1 MAKLCLTER
10 FDMTDTVKTVSPHR
24 ADARNFGIAFILTF
38 LSYGIGASLMDSVV
52 SLPDF
57 LSQIGARQTNF
68 IIGALLIAIVHTLM
82 NIAMPVIM
90 LPILTRYNKHLAYSY
105 FGMAI
110 VATAVLAV
118 GALVMLLLIP
128 LGEAY
133 VQSGLDASPAY
144 VSAAAVLQK
153 FGFNAYHLGMALWS
167 LGGLSFSGAL
177 YQSKLLPKFMALWG
191 VVGYLTLFV
200 GSVMELFGHNE
211 LVEIISV
218 IPGGLF
224 EVTLALW
231 LIFKG
236 FRPVSGQA
244 N

>member
-1 MAKLCLTER
+1 
-10 FDMTDTVKTVSPHR
+10 MTTLEKRVSPHR
-24 ADARNFGIAFILTF
+24 ADARIYGIAFILTF
-38 LSYGIGASLMDSVV
+38 LSYGIGATLMDNIV
-52 SLPDF
+52 SMPDF
-57 LSQIGARQTNF
+57 LAHISGQSTNF
-68 IIGALLIAIVHTLM
+68 IIGVLLIGIVHTLM
-82 NIAMPVIM
+82 NIVLPVIM
-90 LPILTRYNKHLAYSY
+90 LPILSPHSKHLAYGY

-110 VATAVLAV
+110 TATAVLAI

-133 VQSGLDASPAY
+133 VQAGLDASPAY
-144 VSAAAVLQK
+144 VTAAAVLQK

-167 LGGLSFSGAL
+167 LGGLSFCGAL
-177 YQSKLLPKFMALWG
+177 YQSKLLPKFMPRWG

-200 GSVMELFGHNE
+200 GSVLELFGHNE
-211 LVEIISV
+211 LVEMISV

-236 FRPVSGQA
+236 FRPVSGPT